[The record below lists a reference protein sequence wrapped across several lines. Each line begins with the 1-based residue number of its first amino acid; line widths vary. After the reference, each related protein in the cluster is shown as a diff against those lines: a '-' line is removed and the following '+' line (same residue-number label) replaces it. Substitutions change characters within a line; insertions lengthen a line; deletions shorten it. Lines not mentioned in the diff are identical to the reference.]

1 MAKTPKPS
9 QLNVG
14 FNAERAPGTPD
25 EAIIWE
31 PQPGPQTMA
40 VMRDEFEIFYGGAK
54 GGGKS
59 FSIIGFLMKGNPEVI
74 PSKTTPI
81 DLTYLNCPTY
91 RAVVIRKNLED
102 LNSWISEAYGVY
114 RKLGALYTQK
124 PNEFTFQSGAKII
137 MGHLDDDKAVEKY
150 FGNVV
155 HRAAIDELTFI
166 AEKKNYMK
174 LVSCV
179 RSNVKGIRPQ
189 VFSTGNPGG
198 PGTAWVMERFVEPK
212 DAKGHI
218 ISPLTQISES
228 YWNPFTNKTES
239 KTRVFIPSKLKDN
252 PKLLASDPGYYGT
265 LAIMP
270 EAEKKAYLD
279 GDWHSLG
286 GLFFTDFRSKRLESE
301 PPEACHVITRSSR
314 RIEPW
319 YPRVAGCDWGFG
331 HEGAFLGAVKTPQ
344 KQILIDKEIVR
355 KEVGSIEW
363 GYLIAK
369 ALIDDLNALQ
379 TAGVSPVITLWLSHD
394 AYGKRDEHKT
404 QVEGI
409 AEGIAR
415 VLGPNA
421 VHIPELFGK
430 PSIVGD
436 ETFFEQAKFQAMA
449 GIVIRRAQNARV
461 AGANHCREMLRWK
474 QVAQVPQ
481 EKFDPVIAS
490 RLRMEDDRKFDEY
503 VAAFKR
509 REPEVLPKCL
519 IFENCVHLIQSIPSL
534 VHDEDNREDVLKT
547 DAISDQLF
555 DAWRYLLHSEST
567 AQNREPQQSFVQRH
581 ISQHA
586 PPSGLSFD
594 DKVWMARFAAAE
606 YAKSDDDMRPFSI
619 HAASNTRFH

>member
-1 MAKTPKPS
+1 
-9 QLNVG
+9 
-14 FNAERAPGTPD
+14 
-25 EAIIWE
+25 
-31 PQPGPQTMA
+31 MA

-59 FSIIGFLMKGNPEVI
+59 FSIIGFLMKGNPEV
-74 PSKTTPI
+74 PLSKATPI

-102 LNSWISEAYGVY
+102 LNSWIAEAFGVY
-114 RKLGALYTQK
+114 RKLGAAYTQK

-137 MGHLDDDKAVEKY
+137 MGHLDDDKAVDKY

-166 AEKKNYMK
+166 AERKNYMK

-179 RSNVKGIRPQ
+179 RANVKGIRPQ

-198 PGTAWVMERFVEPK
+198 PGTAWVMDRFVEPK
-212 DAKGHI
+212 DASGQI
-218 ISPLTQISES
+218 IPPLTPIIEE
-228 YWNPFTNKTES
+228 YWNPHTQKTEC

-252 PKLLASDPGYYGT
+252 PKLLQTDPGYYGT

-270 EAEKKAYLD
+270 EAERRAYLD

-286 GLFFTDFRSKRLESE
+286 GLFFSDFRAKKLEGE
-301 PPEACHVITRSSR
+301 PPEACHVITRQSR
-314 RIEPW
+314 VIPRW
-319 YPRVAGCDWGFG
+319 YPRVASFDWGYG
-331 HEGAFLGAVKTPQ
+331 HEGAFLGATKTPQ
-344 KQILIDKEIVR
+344 KQVIFDKEIVL
-355 KEVGSIEW
+355 KETGSIEW
-363 GYLIAK
+363 GHKIAR
-369 ALIDDLNALQ
+369 ALMDDLNGLQ
-379 TAGVSPVITLWLSHD
+379 AAGATPSITLWVGHD

-404 QVEGI
+404 QVEGL
-409 AEGIAR
+409 AEGIGR
-415 VLGPNA
+415 VLGPSA

-430 PSIVGD
+430 PSVVGD
-436 ETFFEQAKFQAMA
+436 ETFFEQAKLQSLA
-449 GIVIRRAQNARV
+449 GIVIRKAQNARI

-481 EKFDPVIAS
+481 EKFNPEIAA

-519 IFENCVHLIQSIPSL
+519 IFDNCVILIQSIPSL
-534 VHDEDNREDVLKT
+534 VHDDDNREDVLKT
-547 DAISDQLF
+547 EAISDQLY

-567 AQNREPQQSFVQRH
+567 AQNREPEQSFIERH
-581 ISQHA
+581 FDRYAHDRA
-586 PPSGLSFD
+586 FTFD
-594 DKVWMARFAAAE
+594 DKVWMARVAQAE
-606 YAKSDDDMRPFSI
+606 YAQSDEDMSPFRVS
-619 HAASNTRFH
+619 RFQ